1 MNKQKQ
7 VFIFALCGLVLAGC
21 STTPDTESSRQVL
34 SAEVNDAIS
43 HFKTKDPGIQAFF
56 DRSAGYAVLPKVYKG
71 AFWLGGA
78 YGKGQV
84 FDRGGNLLGYCDM
97 KQATIGFSFG
107 GEFFREIIFFR
118 TESDLQ
124 NFMQGNF
131 ALSAQA
137 TATAVTLGAAA
148 KVDYK
153 DGAAVFILADAGL
166 MVDASVGGQKFEFDA
181 VPRMLN

>member
-1 MNKQKQ
+1 MKKWSWFC
-7 VFIFALCGLVLAGC
+7 VAFVMDLILTGC
-21 STTPDTESSRQVL
+21 SATPETASSRHVL
-34 SAEVNDAIS
+34 QAEVYEAIA
-43 HFKTKDPGIQAFF
+43 HFKDKDPGIQTFF

-84 FDRGGNLLGYCDM
+84 FAGNGALLGYCDM

-118 TESDLQ
+118 TEADLR

-137 TATAVTLGAAA
+137 TATAVTIGAAT
-148 KVDYK
+148 KVDYQN
-153 DGAAVFILADAGL
+153 GMAVFILADAGL
-166 MVDASVGGQKFEFDA
+166 MVDASVGGQKFEFEA